1 MAFSQAKSNNGL
13 REGKTAGENFWVV
26 DLRHLDGLMKNEERR
41 DGPVFFSHEVAGD
54 QVGQL

>member
-41 DGPVFFSHEVAGD
+41 DGPVSGRTAIEV
-54 QVGQL
+54 